1 MDEIEKIYEE
11 FENDESL
18 KKIVAMTKMLM
29 ALDGA
34 LKDIMLSLDT
44 IEEKVKNQGG
54 GKEVDGEGT

>member
-18 KKIVAMTKMLM
+18 KKIVAMTEMLM
-29 ALDGA
+29 AIYGA

-44 IEEKVKNQGG
+44 IEEKVKSQGG
-54 GKEVDGEGT
+54 GKEVDGEKT

>member
-29 ALDGA
+29 AIDGA

-44 IEEKVKNQGG
+44 IEEKVKSQGG

>member
-18 KKIVAMTKMLM
+18 KKIVAMVKMLV
-29 ALDGA
+29 ALDEA

-44 IEEKVKNQGG
+44 IEEKVKSQGG